1 MVPFLFF
8 GAIVLI
14 VLFISACANFIFAM
28 KNRKYLYSK
37 KLTAPPWADKETKR
51 LFRQFNRAWSIKIEK
66 TVNVHIKKAKRTLT
80 DSELRER
87 WYELKKFL
95 FLAGISKGLPMFSKK
110 IDEIWHFFLEDKE
123 LYREFCL
130 AFIGEQIEHHPHEK
144 PKDLPNE
151 RAWFDMLYLSFFNI
165 NSRSHLWGQ
174 FVQRKT
180 AHAKSIE
187 RIVNHPKEIIE
198 SFGRHTSNSE
208 SVHTLDAFLKF
219 SSAQM
224 IKGSGKRMKRT
235 DGYWYGA
242 ALFSL
247 HGHHQIHEKKIKR
260 QDGAYADGGGV
271 GVADSP
277 DRKEEWN
284 EIVTDVNTFEAG
296 TDSGATPSAP
306 SDGGGSDSG
315 SSCSSCS
322 GCSS

>member
-1 MVPFLFF
+1 MEPFLFF

-14 VLFISACANFIFAM
+14 VLFISACAHFIFAM

-51 LFRQFNRAWSIKIEK
+51 LFRQFNHAWSIEIEN
-66 TVNVHIKKAKRTLT
+66 TVNVRIHKLERSLSE
-80 DSELRER
+80 SELRER

-110 IDEIWHFFLEDKE
+110 IDDIWHFFLEDKE
-123 LYREFCL
+123 LYRDFCL
-130 AFIGEQIEHHPHEK
+130 AFIGEQIEHHPHET

-165 NSRSHLWGQ
+165 NSRSHLWGK

-180 AHAKSIE
+180 AHAKWVE
-187 RIVNHPKEIIE
+187 RVANHPKEIIE
-198 SFGRHTSNSE
+198 SFGRHTSNAE

-219 SSAQM
+219 ASAQM
-224 IKGSGKRMKRT
+224 IKDSGKRIKRT

-242 ALFSL
+242 ALLSL
-247 HGHHQIHEKKIKR
+247 HGHKQIHEKKNKK
-260 QDGAYADGGGV
+260 QDGAYADGSAGY
-271 GVADSP
+271 ADSP
-277 DRKEEWN
+277 NQKEEWN
-284 EIVTDVNTFEAG
+284 EIVTDVNTFEVG